1 MNSVKN
7 ICQAIRT
14 NNLHIEECNILC
26 ARTEQNEKDVKKAFN
41 DVLKKETENE
51 EKHPRLPKTVRAI
64 GKIPKRGEPHKMFT
78 FCTRTVYLGAD
89 FYSTNSRTFIF
100 CDSNINCLSVDIS
113 MDLEQILGRQRLIDN
128 PWKNSANVYIKTTDG
143 KNRVTKE
150 EYDNHL
156 EKKTKQS
163 KNLLGLYEDA
173 DSEQKEAFVKN
184 LDFVA
189 KHNYYNDDYV
199 SVNHHA
205 GSKPIPVFN
214 NLVLVS
220 EMRAFEIQQIDFK
233 DRFSVMS
240 VLEEEGLIDNN
251 EEIRNVV
258 SEFESIKN
266 SEERLKFLV
275 KYTTET
281 PGITK
286 EDISCFLGYIPA
298 KYGDYYRLLG
308 PDRIKANSYKESRL
322 KKEWI
327 KINTDTKIDDNM
339 IDKIYFTFKVGGKYS
354 KADIKSVLKDIYSD
368 FSYDKTAKASDLTNY
383 FVLRSTTVL
392 NSESKWVHGFE
403 ILGKR

>member
-1 MNSVKN
+1 
-7 ICQAIRT
+7 
-14 NNLHIEECNILC
+14 
-26 ARTEQNEKDVKKAFN
+26 
-41 DVLKKETENE
+41 
-51 EKHPRLPKTVRAI
+51 
-64 GKIPKRGEPHKMFT
+64 
-78 FCTRTVYLGAD
+78 
-89 FYSTNSRTFIF
+89 
-100 CDSNINCLSVDIS
+100 
-113 MDLEQILGRQRLIDN
+113 
-128 PWKNSANVYIKTTDG
+128 
-143 KNRVTKE
+143 
-150 EYDNHL
+150 
-156 EKKTKQS
+156 
-163 KNLLGLYEDA
+163 
-173 DSEQKEAFVKN
+173 
-184 LDFVA
+184 
-189 KHNYYNDDYV
+189 
-199 SVNHHA
+199 
-205 GSKPIPVFN
+205 
-214 NLVLVS
+214 
-220 EMRAFEIQQIDFK
+220 MRAFEIQQIDFK

-354 KADIKSVLKDIYSD
+354 KADIKSALKDIYSD

-392 NSESKWVHGFE
+392 NSESKWVNGFE